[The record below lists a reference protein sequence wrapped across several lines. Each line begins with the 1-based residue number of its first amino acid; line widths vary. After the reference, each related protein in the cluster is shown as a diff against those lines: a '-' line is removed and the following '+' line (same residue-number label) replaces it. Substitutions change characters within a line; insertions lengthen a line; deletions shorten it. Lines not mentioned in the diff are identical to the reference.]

1 MAQSAGLGVRSFD
14 LRKTGRSGK
23 HSCSIITHKG
33 DEMMKNFLDAI
44 HERVLLYD
52 GSKGVMLQRR
62 GLKGNEASESW
73 NLSKPDEVKNLYNL
87 YKQAGSD
94 VIQTNTFPGNRVT
107 LEMHNLGD
115 KTYQLNFEG
124 VKLAK
129 EIAGDDTYVA
139 ASVGPTGMILE
150 PAGDLSF
157 DKAYSI
163 FKEQL
168 RAIEDAGAD
177 IVNFETFSDLN
188 ELRAAILAAKETTTL
203 PIIASI
209 TFNENSR
216 TLSGNSAEVC
226 AIVCQSLGVAV
237 VGANCS
243 GGPDSL
249 IEPIKKMYSVTSIP
263 LTVKANAGMPNLVNG
278 EAVYEQKPE
287 QFSAYTKDFVEN
299 GVRLIGGCCGTT
311 PEFISAIKKEL
322 DKIKT
327 PDLELK
333 SNSTITSAFNHLVL
347 SKDKE
352 YLVKKLSLK
361 ENNAVEM
368 LKNGDFYNLIGDYK
382 SENMDCLLI
391 DFGNMNEP
399 FDVSGFTSNIS
410 FSIKKPLVI
419 KSASTEILDKFLRY
433 YPGKVGV
440 VLSDNTEISLSQLK
454 HYGALILN
462 EELEPITN

>member
-1 MAQSAGLGVRSFD
+1 MKSF
-14 LRKTGRSGK
+14 LS
-23 HSCSIITHKG
+23 SIQ
-33 DEMMKNFLDAI
+33 
-44 HERVLLYD
+44 ERILLYD

-73 NLSKPDEVKNLYNL
+73 NLSKPNEVRYLYNL

-107 LEMHNLGD
+107 LEKHGIGD
-115 KTYQLNFEG
+115 QTYQINYEG

-129 EIAGDDTYVA
+129 EVAGDSTFVA
-139 ASVGPTGMILE
+139 ASVGPTGLILE

-177 IVNFETFSDLN
+177 IVNFETFTDLN

-249 IEPIKKMYSVTSIP
+249 IEPIKKMYSVAAIP
-263 LTVKANAGMPNLVNG
+263 LSVKANAGMPELVNG
-278 EAVYEQKPE
+278 EAVYKQKPE
-287 QFSAYTKDFVEN
+287 QFSSYTKEFVEN

-322 DKIKT
+322 DEIKA

-333 SNSTITSAFNHLVL
+333 PSLTIASAFNYLVI
-347 SKDKE
+347 SKNKE
-352 YLVKKLSLK
+352 YSVEKLSLK
-361 ENNAVEM
+361 EDNAVNM
-368 LKNGDFYNLIGDYK
+368 LKNGDYYNLLRDYK
-382 SENMDCLLI
+382 SSKMDYLFI
-391 DFGNMNEP
+391 DFGNLNEP
-399 FDVSGFTSNIS
+399 FDVSGFINNLS
-410 FSIKKPLVI
+410 FSVKKPLII
-419 KSASTEILDKFLRY
+419 KSESTEILEKFLRY

-440 VLSDNTEISLSQLK
+440 VLSDLTEIPVSQLK

-462 EELEPITN
+462 DEFEPITC

>member
-1 MAQSAGLGVRSFD
+1 
-14 LRKTGRSGK
+14 
-23 HSCSIITHKG
+23 
-33 DEMMKNFLDAI
+33 MKNFLGSI
-44 HERVLLYD
+44 YERVLLYD

-87 YKQAGSD
+87 YIQAGSD

-107 LEMHNLGD
+107 LDKHSLGD
-115 KTYQLNFEG
+115 KTYQINFEG

-129 EIAGDDTYVA
+129 EVAGDNTYVA

-157 DKAYSI
+157 DKAYSF

-177 IVNFETFSDLN
+177 VVNFETFSDIN

-249 IEPIKKMYSVTSIP
+249 IEPIKKMYSVASIP
-263 LTVKANAGMPNLVNG
+263 LSVKANAGMPTLVNG
-278 EAVYEQKPE
+278 EAVYKQKPE
-287 QFSAYTKDFVEN
+287 HFSSYTKEFVEN

-322 DKIKT
+322 DKIKA

-333 SNSTITSAFNHLVL
+333 SSSTIASAFNYLVL
-347 SKDKE
+347 SNNKE
-352 YLVKKLSLK
+352 YSVQELSLK
-361 ENNAVEM
+361 EDNAVTM
-368 LKNGDFYNLIGDYK
+368 LKNGDFYNLIQDYR
-382 SENMDCLLI
+382 SANMDYLLI
-391 DFGNMNEP
+391 DFGKMDEP
-399 FDVSGFTSNIS
+399 FDILGFISNIS
-410 FSIKKPLVI
+410 FSIKKPLII
-419 KSASTEILDKFLRY
+419 KAESTEILYKFLRY

-462 EELEPITN
+462 EELEPIPDQHAEG

>member
-1 MAQSAGLGVRSFD
+1 MKDFLRS
-14 LRKTGRSGK
+14 
-23 HSCSIITHKG
+23 
-33 DEMMKNFLDAI
+33 I

-73 NLSKPDEVKNLYNL
+73 NLSKADEVKNIYNL

-107 LEMHNLGD
+107 LEKHRLGD
-115 KTYQLNFEG
+115 KIYQINFEG

-129 EIAGDDTYVA
+129 EVAGDNTYVA

-157 DKAYSI
+157 DNAYNI

-177 IVNFETFSDLN
+177 IVNFETFTDLN
-188 ELRAAILAAKETTTL
+188 ELRAAILAAKESTKLT
-203 PIIASI
+203 IIASV

-226 AIVCQSLGVAV
+226 ALVCQSLGVAV

-249 IEPIKKMYSVTSIP
+249 IEPIKRMYSVASIP
-263 LTVKANAGMPNLVNG
+263 LSVKANAGMPALVNG
-278 EAVYEQKPE
+278 EAVYNQKPE
-287 QFSAYTKDFVEN
+287 QFSSYTKEFVEN

-322 DKIKT
+322 DEIKA
-327 PDLELK
+327 PVLELR
-333 SNSTITSAFNHLVL
+333 SSSTITSAYNYLDL

-352 YLVKKLSLK
+352 YSIQELSLTEDK
-361 ENNAVEM
+361 AVNM
-368 LKNGDFYNLIGDYK
+368 VKSGDFYNLFRDCKTADMDY
-382 SENMDCLLI
+382 LLI
-391 DFGNMNEP
+391 DFGNIKEP
-399 FDVSGFTSNIS
+399 FDIGGFISTLS
-410 FSIKKPLVI
+410 FSIKKPLII
-419 KSASTEILDKFLRY
+419 KAESTEILYKFLRY
-433 YPGKVGV
+433 YPGRVGV
-440 VLSDNTEISLSQLK
+440 VFSDNTETSFSQLR

-462 EELEPITN
+462 EELEPMTSS